1 MEKQGILFV
10 VSAPSGTGKT
20 TLCREMTIKLP
31 NLTHSVSYTTRS
43 PRADEVDGR
52 EYLFVNETRFRE
64 MIERNEFAE
73 WAEVHG
79 NLYGTHNGHLLDIM
93 NRGEDILLDI
103 DSQGA
108 IQMKKRFKDG
118 VFIYILPPSFEVL
131 KSRLTDRGSE
141 STEEIRKRLRKAK
154 EEIWNYREYYYIV
167 VNDDF
172 KKALN
177 DLRSIIIAE
186 RIKMRRMNL
195 SWIEE
200 NFIKNKEA

>member
-20 TLCREMTIKLP
+20 TLCRELTIKLP

-43 PRADEVDGR
+43 SRPDEVDGR
-52 EYLFVNETRFRE
+52 EYFFVNETRFRE
-64 MIERNEFAE
+64 MVERNEFAE

-141 STEEIRKRLRKAK
+141 SAEEIRKRLKKAK

-177 DLRSIIIAE
+177 DLKSIIIAE
-186 RIKMRRMNL
+186 RIKMKRMNL

>member
-1 MEKQGILFV
+1 
-10 VSAPSGTGKT
+10 
-20 TLCREMTIKLP
+20 
-31 NLTHSVSYTTRS
+31 
-43 PRADEVDGR
+43 
-52 EYLFVNETRFRE
+52 
-64 MIERNEFAE
+64 
-73 WAEVHG
+73 HG

>member
-52 EYLFVNETRFRE
+52 EYFFVNETRFRE

-141 STEEIRKRLRKAK
+141 STEEIRKRLKKAK

-172 KKALN
+172 NKALN
-177 DLRSIIIAE
+177 DLESIIIAE

>member
-141 STEEIRKRLRKAK
+141 STEEIRKRLKKAK

-172 KKALN
+172 KKAL
-177 DLRSIIIAE
+177 
-186 RIKMRRMNL
+186 
-195 SWIEE
+195 
-200 NFIKNKEA
+200 

>member
-20 TLCREMTIKLP
+20 TLCRELTKKLP
-31 NLTHSVSYTTRS
+31 YLTHSVSYTTRS
-43 PRADEVDGR
+43 PRPDEVDGR
-52 EYLFVNETRFRE
+52 EYFFVNETRFRE
-64 MIERNEFAE
+64 MVERNEFAE

-141 STEEIRKRLRKAK
+141 STEEIRKRLKKAK

-177 DLRSIIIAE
+177 DLKSIIIAE

>member
-20 TLCREMTIKLP
+20 TLCRELTIKLP

-43 PRADEVDGR
+43 PRLDEVDGR
-52 EYLFVNETRFRE
+52 EYFFVNETRFRE
-64 MIERNEFAE
+64 MVERNEFAE

-93 NRGEDILLDI
+93 NKGADILLDI

-141 STEEIRKRLRKAK
+141 SAEEIRKRLKKAK

-177 DLRSIIIAE
+177 DLKSIIIAE

>member
-1 MEKQGILFV
+1 MEKKGILFV

-20 TLCREMTIKLP
+20 TLCREMTRKLP
-31 NLTHSVSYTTRS
+31 NLVHSVSYTTRS
-43 PRADEVDGR
+43 PRAGEGDGR
-52 EYLFVNETRFRE
+52 EYFFVNEIRFRE
-64 MIERNEFAE
+64 MVERNEFAE

-79 NLYGTHNGHLLDIM
+79 NLYGTHNGLLIDIM
-93 NRGEDILLDI
+93 DRGEDLLLDI

-108 IQMKKRFKDG
+108 IQIKKKFKDG

-131 KSRLTDRGSE
+131 KARLTDRGSE
-141 STEEIRKRLRKAK
+141 SIDEIRKRLKKAK

-167 VNDDF
+167 VNDEF

-177 DLRSIIIAE
+177 ELESIIVAE
-186 RIKMRRMNL
+186 RIKMKRMNL

-200 NFIKNKEA
+200 NFIRNKEV

>member
-43 PRADEVDGR
+43 PRSNEIDGR
-52 EYLFVNETRFRE
+52 EYFFVSETRFRE

-141 STEEIRKRLRKAK
+141 STEEIRKRLKKAK

-177 DLRSIIIAE
+177 DLESIIIAE

>member
-31 NLTHSVSYTTRS
+31 NLTHYVSYTTRS
-43 PRADEVDGR
+43 PRPNEVDGR
-52 EYLFVNETRFRE
+52 EYFFVNETRFRE

-131 KSRLTDRGSE
+131 KSRLTDRGSD
-141 STEEIRKRLRKAK
+141 SAEEIRKRLKKAK

-172 KKALN
+172 EKALN
-177 DLRSIIIAE
+177 DLESIIIAE

>member
-43 PRADEVDGR
+43 PRSNEVDGR
-52 EYLFVNETRFRE
+52 EYFFVSETRFRE

-141 STEEIRKRLRKAK
+141 STEEIRKRLKKAK

-177 DLRSIIIAE
+177 DLKSIIIAE
-186 RIKMRRMNL
+186 RIKMKRMNL

>member
-20 TLCREMTIKLP
+20 TLCRELTIKLP

-43 PRADEVDGR
+43 PRPDEADGR
-52 EYLFVNETRFRE
+52 EYFFINETRFRE

-141 STEEIRKRLRKAK
+141 SAEEIRKRLKKAK

-177 DLRSIIIAE
+177 DLKSVIIAE

>member
-20 TLCREMTIKLP
+20 SLCREMTIKLP

-43 PRADEVDGR
+43 PRANEVDGR
-52 EYLFVNETRFRE
+52 EYFFVNETRFRE

-141 STEEIRKRLRKAK
+141 STEEIRKRLKKAK

-177 DLRSIIIAE
+177 DLKSIIIAE

>member
-43 PRADEVDGR
+43 PRSNEVDGR
-52 EYLFVNETRFRE
+52 EYFFVSETRFRE

-141 STEEIRKRLRKAK
+141 STEEIRKRLKKAK

-177 DLRSIIIAE
+177 DLKSIIIAE

>member
-20 TLCREMTIKLP
+20 TLCRELTKKLP
-31 NLTHSVSYTTRS
+31 YLTHSVSYTTRS
-43 PRADEVDGR
+43 PRPDEVDGR
-52 EYLFVNETRFRE
+52 EYFFVNETRFRE

-141 STEEIRKRLRKAK
+141 STEEIRKRLKKAK

-177 DLRSIIIAE
+177 DLESIIIAE

>member
-31 NLTHSVSYTTRS
+31 NLTHSISYTTRS

-52 EYLFVNETRFRE
+52 EYFFVNETRFRE

-141 STEEIRKRLRKAK
+141 STEEIRKRLKKAK

-172 KKALN
+172 KKALI
-177 DLRSIIIAE
+177 DLKSIIIAE